1 MWCYYYIFGGNTLKF
16 LKNIVAE
23 ETSYDED
30 IENLSD
36 VDKELLELIQES
48 KVKITV
54 VGCGGAG
61 NNAINRLTIE
71 GVKDAKTVAINTDA
85 QQLIK
90 TKADKKVLIGKNL
103 TRGLGAG
110 GDPTKGE
117 ESAKENAEDI
127 KRALQDSDMV
137 FITCGLGGGTG
148 TGSAPIVAEISKK
161 IGALTVAV
169 VTLPFSMEGRVR
181 MDNAISGLN
190 KLKEA
195 ADTIVIIPN
204 DKLLEIVPN
213 MPLRTAFKVAD
224 EILINAVKGMIEL
237 VQNVGDIHVD
247 FADVRAVMND
257 GGIAMIGI
265 GESDSEKRAKEAIS
279 MALNSPLL
287 CVDVDGATGAL
298 IHISGPED
306 MSLEEAKEIVSTV
319 SSRLDENAKIIWGTT
334 IDENNDNSLRVLLI
348 ITGTKSSGVSSKSKI
363 DTKKFFLDDI
373 PKI

>member
-1 MWCYYYIFGGNTLKF
+1 MKF
-16 LKNIVAE
+16 LKNI
-23 ETSYDED
+23 
-30 IENLSD
+30 IENDSTLDVPINEELSD
-36 VDKELLELIQES
+36 VDKELLQFIESS

-61 NNAINRLTIE
+61 NNAINRLYSENIE
-71 GVKDAKTVAINTDA
+71 GVKTVAINTDA

-90 TKADKKVLIGKNL
+90 TKADEKVLIGKQL

-110 GDPTKGE
+110 GNPEVGE
-117 ESAKENAEDI
+117 EAAKESAEDI
-127 KRALQDSDMV
+127 KKALADSDMV

-169 VTLPFSMEGRVR
+169 VTLPFTMEGRIR

-190 KLKEA
+190 KLKSI

-204 DKLLEIVPN
+204 DKLFEIVPK

-247 FADVRAVMND
+247 FADVKAVMSN
-257 GGIAMIGI
+257 GGLAMIGI
-265 GESDSEKRAKEAIS
+265 GESDSEKRAKEAIN

-287 CVDVDGATGAL
+287 CVDIDGAKGAL
-298 IHISGPED
+298 IHIKGPED
-306 MSLEEAKEIVSTV
+306 LSLEETREIVSAV
-319 SSRLDENAKIIWGTT
+319 SDRLDENAKIIWGTT
-334 IDENNDNSLRVLLI
+334 IDENEESTIRVLII
-348 ITGTKSSGVSSKSKI
+348 ITGTKESDPTVKI
-363 DTKKFFLDDI
+363 DTKKFFLDI

>member
-1 MWCYYYIFGGNTLKF
+1 MKF
-16 LKNIVAE
+16 LKNIVV
-23 ETSYDED
+23 ED
-30 IENLSD
+30 DPLHEDMQNLSD
-36 VDKELLELIQES
+36 VDRELLELINES
-48 KVKITV
+48 KVRITV

-71 GVKDAKTVAINTDA
+71 GIKDAKTVAINTDA

-90 TKADKKVLIGKNL
+90 TKADEKVLIGKNL

-117 ESAKENAEDI
+117 ESAKENAEDV
-127 KRALQDSDMV
+127 KKALQDSDMV

-148 TGSAPIVAEISKK
+148 TGSAPIVAEISRK

-169 VTLPFSMEGRVR
+169 VTLPFSMEGKVR
-181 MDNAISGLN
+181 MDNAITGLN

-224 EILINAVKGMIEL
+224 EVLINSVKGMIDL

-247 FADVRAVMND
+247 FADVMAVMSN
-257 GGIAMIGI
+257 GGIAMMGI
-265 GESDSEKRAKEAIS
+265 GESDSENRAKEAIN

-287 CVDVDGATGAL
+287 CVDVDGASGAL
-298 IHISGPED
+298 VHITGHED

-319 SSRLDENAKIIWGTT
+319 SERLDENAKIIWGTT
-334 IDENNDNSLRVLLI
+334 IDENSENILRVLLI
-348 ITGTKSSGVSSKSKI
+348 ITGTKSSGITPFNSPKG
-363 DTKKFFLDDI
+363 TKKVFIDLPTI
-373 PKI
+373 